1 MSDRF
6 RFGLGF
12 TALLAA
18 AALTSHFWALDQ
30 RLTALASLG
39 AGVVVFALLL
49 WSSRSPRQGNG
60 D

>member
-1 MSDRF
+1 MNDRF

-12 TALLAA
+12 TALLVAA
-18 AALTSHFWALDQ
+18 AFTSHFWALDQ
-30 RLTALASLG
+30 RMVALGSLG

-49 WSSRSPRQGNG
+49 WSSNFPRQGNG